1 MTKPVT
7 SASFTKIIF
16 ALFVTVLS
24 TLVFAAI
31 KMNETA
37 FFAFKLIVSALVITG
52 ASWLSGKKPIL
63 AGFLIALPL
72 MSILAILFSYLQYR
86 DMNKVNQFA
95 DSIFAAVPLSLC
107 FFVPFLLNRWLKMNF
122 VMTFGAGLLFLVA
135 AYFIHALIFQPK

>member
-1 MTKPVT
+1 
-7 SASFTKIIF
+7 
-16 ALFVTVLS
+16 
-24 TLVFAAI
+24 
-31 KMNETA
+31 MNETG
-37 FFAFKLIVSALVITG
+37 FFLFRVIMSAMIITG

-107 FFVPFLLNRWLKMNF
+107 FFIPFLLNRWLKMNF
-122 VMTFGAGLLFLVA
+122 VMTFGAGLLFLGIA
-135 AYFIHALIFQPK
+135 FFIHSWIFQPNKW